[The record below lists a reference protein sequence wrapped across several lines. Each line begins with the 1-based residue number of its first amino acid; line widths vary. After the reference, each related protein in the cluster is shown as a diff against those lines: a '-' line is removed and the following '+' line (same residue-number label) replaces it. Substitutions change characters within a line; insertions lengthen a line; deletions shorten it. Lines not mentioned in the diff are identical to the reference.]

1 MMPAPDRLLGEIERQ
16 QKYLDRLPDSFRY
29 PLFNA
34 RHALESQRASG
45 YRNTA
50 AASREIIDNAYEAG
64 ADEVQV
70 IFATS
75 RNARGQRIVSDVAF
89 IDNGAGMLP
98 DMARYALS
106 WGGGTH
112 FDDPSFIGK
121 FGFGLPNSSI
131 NQTRRVEV
139 YTRTDASEGFTCAH
153 LDITEF
159 SEYGTQEIPDPKPA
173 ALPSFVQ
180 SYLERQKIDMRQ
192 GTVVVWVNPDRLS
205 YRRPASLK
213 EHLLDDFGATYRYLL
228 RTDEKPDGLQLVVEG
243 VSVEPVDPL
252 FTLPTG
258 RYYLAPDEGGAII
271 MQDRFLPVLYH
282 EDEETGERH
291 LRLVEE
297 EDELSEE
304 PGRLATGAINVR
316 IVRFPLGLADDKGP
330 RGDESEAKKRFE
342 IRKTRRGM
350 SFVRA
355 GREIQTLD
363 SFPRSARDVANKMG
377 RWPLLQSYA
386 YHWGVEIRFKPEFD
400 EIFGITNDKQGV
412 RPIEDFWRVLAA
424 AEIDTAV
431 REENKWQSA
440 QRRRKP
446 KSPPPGEPS
455 AAERAAYDADVASGV
470 TLRVPTFFQE
480 SARKELEAEVTR
492 LTGDG
497 ATSVKEARAA
507 LESESKRRPYRI
519 EYFEAPYGP
528 IFDPRWIGSQIV
540 VRINKSHPFY
550 ETLYEELLRL
560 AGGSRAK
567 EGVDLLL
574 IALAKAELTTE
585 SDELALWYQTQRQQR
600 WSAFLETAMHS
611 LGQKLETPEEDA
623 EGDAAQNGA
632 APEDAATAEET
643 EAAAT

>member
-1 MMPAPDRLLGEIERQ
+1 
-16 QKYLDRLPDSFRY
+16 
-29 PLFNA
+29 
-34 RHALESQRASG
+34 
-45 YRNTA
+45 
-50 AASREIIDNAYEAG
+50 
-64 ADEVQV
+64 
-70 IFATS
+70 
-75 RNARGQRIVSDVAF
+75 
-89 IDNGAGMLP
+89 
-98 DMARYALS
+98 
-106 WGGGTH
+106 
-112 FDDPSFIGK
+112 
-121 FGFGLPNSSI
+121 
-131 NQTRRVEV
+131 
-139 YTRTDASEGFTCAH
+139 
-153 LDITEF
+153 
-159 SEYGTQEIPDPKPA
+159 
-173 ALPSFVQ
+173 
-180 SYLERQKIDMRQ
+180 
-192 GTVVVWVNPDRLS
+192 
-205 YRRPASLK
+205 
-213 EHLLDDFGATYRYLL
+213 
-228 RTDEKPDGLQLVVEG
+228 LVVEG
-243 VSVEPVDPL
+243 VPVEPVDPL

-258 RYYLAPDEGGAII
+258 RYYVAPEDGGAIV

-282 EDEETGERH
+282 ADEETGERH
-291 LRLVEE
+291 LRLVQEE
-297 EDELSEE
+297 AELSDE

-330 RGDESEAKKRFE
+330 RGDESAAKKRFE

-400 EIFGITNDKQGV
+400 EVFGITNDKQGV
-412 RPIEDFWRVLAA
+412 RPIEDFWRVLAD

-470 TLRVPTFFQE
+470 TLRVPPFFQDE
-480 SARKELEAEVTR
+480 ARKQLEAEVTR

-528 IFDPRWIGSQIV
+528 IFDPGWIGSQIV
-540 VRINKSHPFY
+540 VRINKLHPFY

-585 SDELALWYQTQRQQR
+585 SDDLALWYQTQRQQR
-600 WSAFLETAMHS
+600 WSTFLETAMHS

-632 APEDAATAEET
+632 APEGAETAGEET
-643 EAAAT
+643 GTPAT